1 MSPNTPILYTTPITI
16 DTVSL
21 NNILGVLLSLT
32 VSNISLAFFL
42 ALLAI
47 FLLISSSLSYMRT
60 SNLLENFLK
69 VKFVSF
75 VTSVNW

>member
-32 VSNISLAFFL
+32 VSNIYLAFFL

-69 VKFVSF
+69 VKFVLSIML
-75 VTSVNW
+75 VN

>member
-69 VKFVSF
+69 VKFVLSIML
-75 VTSVNW
+75 VN